1 MTTILRPQLAPSAV
15 LVLSLCSAACSSVFA
30 QSGVKVEP
38 LTLYPTASLSY
49 GYNDNVL
56 LTSTR
61 VSSNTTVFA
70 AGLRAELESGKN
82 KYSLGYGGT
91 FGRYA
96 SSSVDNYNYHD
107 VNALADLSLT
117 SRATLKLGADYTW
130 RSDPRG
136 SLPTAFT
143 PSPNEYNQTGVTGLF
158 SYGAPGAQGRIELE
172 GGYSKKSY
180 ETNRAL
186 TSVFDVDVAKAGA
199 TFFWRFAPK
208 TEWLIQAA
216 TTNSD
221 YTAATATLDNTE
233 YRVMTGL
240 KWEAT
245 ALTQGAFKIGHS
257 KKKVDGGRG
266 LRDSSGFVWDAS
278 VLWSPLSYSKVQLST
293 GKNFN
298 DALAGG
304 NSTINS
310 YVRGAW
316 NHDWTDRIA
325 TNVSASSSKDD
336 YSGLANGR
344 KDTTNTL
351 GFGVSYA
358 MQRWLTF
365 GADYTYS
372 RRDTNVTNLGYNKNL
387 FMFSAKVAL

>member
-1 MTTILRPQLAPSAV
+1 MRRPHLTPSAV
-15 LVLSLCSAACSSVFA
+15 FVLSLCSASCSSVFA

-56 LTSTR
+56 MTANR

-70 AGLRAELESGKN
+70 AGLKAELESGKN

-107 VNALADLSLT
+107 VNALVDLSLT

-136 SLPTAFT
+136 SLPTPAT
-143 PSPNEYNQTGVTGLF
+143 PTPNEYNQTGVTGLF

-172 GGYSKKSY
+172 GGYSKKRY
-180 ETNRAL
+180 ETNRII

-199 TFFWRFAPK
+199 TFFWRIAPK

-216 TTNSD
+216 TTKSD

-245 ALTQGAFKIGHS
+245 ALTQGTFKIGHS
-257 KKKVDGGRG
+257 KKQVASAG
-266 LRDSSGFVWDAS
+266 LRDTSGFVWDAA
-278 VLWSPLSYSKVQLST
+278 VLWSPLSYSKVTVST
-293 GKNFN
+293 GKSFN

-304 NSTINS
+304 NSIINS
-310 YVRGAW
+310 YVRAGW
-316 NHDWTDRIA
+316 NHEWTDRIA
-325 TNVSASSSKDD
+325 TNVLGSVTKDD
-336 YSGLANGR
+336 YSGLAGGR
-344 KDTTNTL
+344 KDTINSL

-365 GADYTYS
+365 GADYTYTK
-372 RRDTNVTNLGYNKNL
+372 RDSSLTNLSYSKNL